1 MTQSVACSFH
11 TLPLAGSFPHGREKV
26 YHGVASHRIGRHIS
40 TGSFHSDEGTRVTQS
55 IEPFLTGNLPGIGG
69 QIRAIPEDFQ
79 VEEQPLY
86 LPCGEGEHL
95 YVTITKRGLSTPDL
109 VRRLSASLGIK
120 IQAIGVAG
128 LKDARAVTTQMVSLQ
143 GIHPEQ
149 LSRLRVDDVVL
160 KVQTL
165 GRHRNRLR
173 TGHHSGN
180 RFRIVIRNVADH
192 AVDTVPAVFQLL
204 STRGV
209 PNYFGP
215 QRQGK
220 TGDNYQVGALLLHD
234 GRRREKMSRATRIW
248 YLNAYQ
254 SFLFNRIL
262 ARRIDHLDRIF
273 VGDWAMKLE
282 NGACFQVDDA
292 EKEQPR
298 ADRFEISPTGIL
310 FGSRVSWASGEPGR
324 IEETVVAEAGAT
336 KETLVASA
344 KACGFRGERRALRV
358 HLAELEWSL
367 NGSSLT
373 ISFSLPPGAYA
384 TSVLRE
390 VMKSPANP

>member
-1 MTQSVACSFH
+1 MAET
-11 TLPLAGSFPHGREKV
+11 TPPLMPV
-26 YHGVASHRIGRHIS
+26 Q
-40 TGSFHSDEGTRVTQS
+40 D
-55 IEPFLTGNLPGIGG
+55 PFLTHHLAGIGG
-69 QIRAIPEDFQ
+69 QIRTVPEDFQ

-95 YVTITKRGLSTPDL
+95 YITITKRGLSTPDL
-109 VRRLSASLGIK
+109 VRRLSSSLGIK
-120 IQAIGVAG
+120 AQAVGVAG

-143 GIHPEQ
+143 GVTPERVMALKTDEAL
-149 LSRLRVDDVVL
+149 LSLHI
-160 KVQTL
+160 L

-180 RFRIVIRNVADH
+180 RFRLVIRKVAGH
-192 AVDTVPAVFQLL
+192 APETVPAILHQLHA
-204 STRGV
+204 RGV

-220 TGDNYQVGALLLHD
+220 DGDNYKTGAVLLHD
-234 GRRREKMSRATRIW
+234 ARRREKMNRNQRIW
-248 YLNAYQ
+248 YLNSYQ

-262 ARRIDHLDRIF
+262 ARRIDQIDKVF
-273 VGDWAMKLE
+273 AGDWAMKSD
-282 NGACFQVDDA
+282 NGACFQVDDV

-310 FGSRVSWASGEPGR
+310 FGSRVSWADGEPGA
-324 IEETVVAEAGAT
+324 IEEAVIAEAGAT
-336 KETLVASA
+336 KDTLIAAA

-358 HLAELEWSL
+358 PLAQPEWSL
-367 NGSSLT
+367 TDDILT
-373 ISFSLPPGAYA
+373 LSFTLPPGAYA

-390 VMKSPANP
+390 VMKPSGATS